1 MEMDLRNPFV
11 KILTTKIIKTV
22 MRASVKLSRVGFATL
37 FPIFPMATG
46 MSVSPMVVITEPVTM
61 AGK

>member
-1 MEMDLRNPFV
+1 MDLRNPFV
-11 KILTTKIIKTV
+11 KILTTKIMKTV
-22 MRASVKLSRVGFATL
+22 MRASNKLSKDGFAML